1 MTQSDAGVASLTP
14 TKITPA
20 ELDAFSAAQV
30 QGSFQQTSQM
40 AAMGAFNGPVDYVGV
55 KRGDKLIAACYVVYT
70 RSRFGLE
77 GSVWCGPLCDYD
89 NPQVVEAMT
98 EALRR
103 SAKAHHA
110 ISVSCWPA
118 AVYRLHDLD
127 GKRPATRHHDDGQH
141 GPLRLETWRLHRGLR
156 IRGERWEL
164 RQGA

>member
-103 SAKAHHA
+103 SAKALTPSA
-110 ISVSCWPA
+110 YPA
-118 AVYRLHDLD
+118 GRPQSTVCMIWTAS
-127 GKRPATRHHDDGQH
+127 RPATRT
-141 GPLRLETWRLHRGLR
+141 PR
-156 IRGERWEL
+156 
-164 RQGA
+164 

>member
-1 MTQSDAGVASLTP
+1 MQASP
-14 TKITPA
+14 HSPYQDPPA

-70 RSRFGLE
+70 QSRFGLE

-118 AVYRLHDLD
+118 AVYRLHDLTAS
-127 GKRPATRHHDDGQH
+127 RPATRHHDDGQH

-156 IRGERWEL
+156 IRGEPLEL

>member
-70 RSRFGLE
+70 QSRFGLE

-118 AVYRLHDLD
+118 RNGSASPACRSNSA
-127 GKRPATRHHDDGQH
+127 RRMRTTITTSATRSK
-141 GPLRLETWRLHRGLR
+141 RGILIWPPR
-156 IRGERWEL
+156 
-164 RQGA
+164 

>member
-1 MTQSDAGVASLTP
+1 MRSPQLKCKV
-14 TKITPA
+14 
-20 ELDAFSAAQV
+20 
-30 QGSFQQTSQM
+30 SFQQTSQM

-70 RSRFGLE
+70 QSRFGLE

-110 ISVSCWPA
+110 PSAYPA
-118 AVYRLHDLD
+118 GRPQSTVCMIWTAS
-127 GKRPATRHHDDGQH
+127 RPATRT
-141 GPLRLETWRLHRGLR
+141 PR
-156 IRGERWEL
+156 
-164 RQGA
+164 

>member
-103 SAKAHHA
+103 SAGRPQSTVCMIWTA
-110 ISVSCWPA
+110 S
-118 AVYRLHDLD
+118 
-127 GKRPATRHHDDGQH
+127 RPATRT
-141 GPLRLETWRLHRGLR
+141 PR
-156 IRGERWEL
+156 
-164 RQGA
+164 

>member
-89 NPQVVEAMT
+89 NPQVVESMT

-118 AVYRLHDLD
+118 FIMRRNCWPRSPSTAVRTSAL
-127 GKRPATRHHDDGQH
+127 P
-141 GPLRLETWRLHRGLR
+141 R
-156 IRGERWEL
+156 IPVCACADWN
-164 RQGA
+164 AAN

>member
-40 AAMGAFNGPVDYVGV
+40 AAMGAFNGPVDSVGV

-127 GKRPATRHHDDGQH
+127 GKPTSDPDTTMMDNMARFGWKH
-141 GPLRLETWRLHRGLR
+141 GGFTVGYVLQVPP
-156 IRGERWEL
+156 
-164 RQGA
+164 

>member
-70 RSRFGLE
+70 QSRFGLE
-77 GSVWCGPLCDYD
+77 GSVWCGPLCDYAIHRWLSD
-89 NPQVVEAMT
+89 DRSPASFGPRPITPSAYPAGRPQSTVCMIWTA
-98 EALRR
+98 
-103 SAKAHHA
+103 S
-110 ISVSCWPA
+110 
-118 AVYRLHDLD
+118 
-127 GKRPATRHHDDGQH
+127 RPATRT
-141 GPLRLETWRLHRGLR
+141 PR
-156 IRGERWEL
+156 
-164 RQGA
+164 

>member
-89 NPQVVEAMT
+89 NPQV
-98 EALRR
+98 
-103 SAKAHHA
+103 AHL
-110 ISVSCWPA
+110 IV
-118 AVYRLHDLD
+118 
-127 GKRPATRHHDDGQH
+127 T
-141 GPLRLETWRLHRGLR
+141 GLR
-156 IRGERWEL
+156 NGFFMTNQSVAFVRVKQIISAVVCPHKSANRQFLISL
-164 RQGA
+164 RQL